1 MYAKEK
7 TKDTHSG
14 SLSAPFAFGQQALH
28 PHLQMKVKSSNFV
41 FQSSLSKTDQV
52 MTYPKQ
58 RLLYGGLA
66 IGLLLL
72 VPFFAMQFTDE
83 VNWSGADFIVAGVL
97 LVGLVAVA
105 ELISV
110 VITKK
115 SHRLLLGGVALIIFL
130 LVWAELAV
138 GIFGSPFSGT

>member
-1 MYAKEK
+1 
-7 TKDTHSG
+7 
-14 SLSAPFAFGQQALH
+14 
-28 PHLQMKVKSSNFV
+28 
-41 FQSSLSKTDQV
+41 

-58 RLLYGGLA
+58 RLFYGGLA

-72 VPFFAMQFTDE
+72 VPFVAMQFTDE

-97 LVGLVAVA
+97 LVGLVGIA

-138 GIFGSPFSGT
+138 GIFGSPIAGT

>member
-1 MYAKEK
+1 
-7 TKDTHSG
+7 
-14 SLSAPFAFGQQALH
+14 
-28 PHLQMKVKSSNFV
+28 
-41 FQSSLSKTDQV
+41 